1 MFRRLSSGVGSHSLS
16 IAGAGRGKKKSKL
29 VLPSGSSRSPM
40 SNGAHKSR
48 GDPEDGCTD
57 HSDSHLANGST
68 QKPEHHWHDRNDALH
83 AKLSPAQSIGIMDH
97 RTYEGQLWRQAE
109 LLAHA
114 EKIGCLGT
122 WEFEVASR
130 TLILSDNLCKL
141 LGCPPGTQFTEEDYW
156 SMVHPADREQAE
168 QLAASATDACKPYEY
183 VARMYALDGSVR
195 WHLMAGAPVGGE
207 NGSVERVIG
216 VYRDVTGQ
224 ARSEDELHKLS
235 QQLIRARDDERRH
248 MARDL
253 HESAG
258 QTLAALKMSL
268 ARVQDELPEDCETAR
283 DLLRF
288 SYELASTAV
297 REVRTVSYL
306 MHPPMLD
313 EAGLDPALRWYAR
326 GFSERSMIRVDV
338 DIAEDFGRQSQEIE
352 ITIFRVVQEALTNVH
367 RYSGSRTAS
376 IRLTRD
382 RESICVEIEDTGCGI
397 PLMSASDHQMSSQ
410 GVGIAG
416 MRERIKELNGTFQI
430 ESSPGRGT
438 TIRTILPLVASDDA
452 KVREFARRQAQ
463 SQA

>member
-1 MFRRLSSGVGSHSLS
+1 
-16 IAGAGRGKKKSKL
+16 
-29 VLPSGSSRSPM
+29 
-40 SNGAHKSR
+40 
-48 GDPEDGCTD
+48 
-57 HSDSHLANGST
+57 
-68 QKPEHHWHDRNDALH
+68 
-83 AKLSPAQSIGIMDH
+83 
-97 RTYEGQLWRQAE
+97 

-114 EKIGCLGT
+114 EEIGCLGT

-130 TLILSDNLCKL
+130 KLILSDNLCKL
-141 LGCPPGTQFTEEDYW
+141 LGCPPGTQFTDEEYW
-156 SMVHPADREQAE
+156 ALVHPADREQAE
-168 QLAASATDACKPYEY
+168 QVAASSMETCKPYEY

-216 VYRDVTGQ
+216 VYRDVTDQ
-224 ARSEDELHKLS
+224 ARSEDELHNLS

-268 ARVQDELPEDCETAR
+268 ARVQDELPQDCETAR

-313 EAGLDPALRWYAR
+313 EAGLNPALRWYAR

-352 ITIFRVVQEALTNVH
+352 TTIFRVVQEALTNVH

-382 RESICVEIEDTGCGI
+382 RESICVEIEDAGCGI
-397 PLMSASDHQMSSQ
+397 PPTDAPGHQQSSL

-416 MRERIKELNGTFQI
+416 MRERVKNLQGTFQI
-430 ESSPGRGT
+430 ESFPGRGT
-438 TIRTILPLVASDDA
+438 TVRTTLPLIASDGA
-452 KVREFARRQAQ
+452 KAQEFSRRPAQ
-463 SQA
+463 SHP